1 MSPALLKLI
10 YRPWIGRS
18 ARATLIGRNR
28 SQTNF
33 ENGRFTSAD
42 VSNILNRVWAEYD
55 ELASTVPRAPTVG
68 SRMNLL
74 LACMTFSC
82 FRTLLSMDVERP
94 YAVELIGDIA
104 WKLYEAWGQLPR
116 AIARLSRRD
125 AREQLRLCVN
135 LFLRFPFGPPGYRF
149 NRLPSSEGISLDI
162 IHCPVASYLKKQG
175 AADLCVGTWC
185 NLDFALAEM
194 WGGRL
199 ERGET
204 LAAGCARCD
213 FRFKADPRVPVV
225 TLGSPTIA
233 RISPYGDT

>member
-1 MSPALLKLI
+1 MNPALLKLV
-10 YRPWIGRS
+10 YCHSVGRS
-18 ARATLIGRNR
+18 ARAALIGRSR
-28 SQTNF
+28 SRNNS
-33 ENGRFTSAD
+33 ESGRFTTAD
-42 VSNILNRVWAEYD
+42 VSNILDRVWAGYD
-55 ELASTVPRAPTVG
+55 ELAGTVPRAPTVG

-74 LACMTFSC
+74 LACMTYSC

-104 WKLYEAWGQLPR
+104 WNLYEKWGRLPR
-116 AIARLSRRD
+116 AIARLWRRD
-125 AREQLRLCVN
+125 PREQLRLCVN

-149 NRLPSSEGISLDI
+149 NRLPSSQGVSFDI
-162 IHCPVASYLKKQG
+162 THCPVASYLKKRD

-204 LAAGCARCD
+204 LAAGRARCD
-213 FRFKADPRVPVV
+213 FRFKVGARHPVAATTNAV
-225 TLGSPTIA
+225 
-233 RISPYGDT
+233 D